1 MTGTLFE
8 PEHKCPG
15 PWCRYCETRTGTE
28 AKKAA
33 IKAVRDA
40 TDDEWDRR
48 AQQWIIEVGRGQTF
62 TADDLVEAIGLP
74 VGSSNQIGAFFHWL
88 SMAYIIKYHGYAT
101 SKRASNHGRLIR
113 EWEST

>member
-1 MTGTLFE
+1 MTETLFE
-8 PEHKCPG
+8 APHTCPG
-15 PWCRYCETRTGTE
+15 PWCRYCETRTGIE

-33 IKAVRDA
+33 VKAVRDA
-40 TDDEWDRR
+40 TDDEWDWR
-48 AQQWIIEVGRGQTF
+48 AQQWIIELGRGQMF

-74 VGSSNQIGAFFHWL
+74 VGSSNQVGAFFHWL
-88 SMAYIIKYHGYAT
+88 SRAYIIKYHGYTT